1 MPAPRHARP
10 APRPRPRSACRGL
23 TVIEMAVTLG
33 VAAVLLGTAVP
44 AFQDFRLRREV
55 EAVAAQLE
63 TDLQLARAEAVARNE
78 DVRVSFA
85 SGAGGSCYVVHAG
98 PAGSCRCT
106 AGGAVDCSPGD
117 EALRVVALPVTVPVQ
132 LQSRS
137 ANILFDP
144 VKGTVTP
151 TTTVRVVAA
160 AGELRQVV
168 NVVGRVRTCSPG
180 PALAGYPRC

>member
-10 APRPRPRSACRGL
+10 APRPRSACRGL
-23 TVIEMAVTLG
+23 TAIEMAVTLG

-117 EALRVVALPVTVPVQ
+117 EALRVARRRT
-132 LQSRS
+132 
-137 ANILFDP
+137 
-144 VKGTVTP
+144 
-151 TTTVRVVAA
+151 
-160 AGELRQVV
+160 AGDRA
-168 NVVGRVRTCSPG
+168 G
-180 PALAGYPRC
+180 PAAVAQRQHPVRPREGNGDADHHRACRRGGG